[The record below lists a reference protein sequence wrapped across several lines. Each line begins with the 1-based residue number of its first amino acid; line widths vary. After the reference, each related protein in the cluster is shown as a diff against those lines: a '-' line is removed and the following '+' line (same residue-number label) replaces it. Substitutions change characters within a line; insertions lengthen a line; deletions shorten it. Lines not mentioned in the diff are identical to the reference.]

1 MTTFSM
7 FKSAV
12 KLGQVIPNSGISENR
27 QKKPSL
33 DTNDSD
39 FGKIHMIPIDQLV
52 PNRSQPRRLFD
63 SSSILRLADSIRQY
77 GILQPLTVR
86 RMEDTNGAIFELIAG
101 ERRLRASKLIGLT
114 SVPCIIVNADNRRS
128 AELAII
134 ENLQRED
141 LNVFEQASSIAS
153 LIEIYSLTQEEI
165 ACKLSVS
172 QSFVANK
179 LRLLRLTAP
188 ERAKILGYGLSE
200 RHARA
205 LLKVNN
211 ADLRIKII
219 DYISSHNLNVAATE
233 IYIDKILSEA
243 ASEKKPIPERRV
255 VLKDIRIFYNS
266 IDKAISLV
274 KQAGIDIESQKQESD
289 DLIELTIR
297 IPKKKQ

>member
-1 MTTFSM
+1 M

-27 QKKPSL
+27 QKKTSL

-39 FGKIHMIPIDQLV
+39 YGKIHMIPIDQLV

-101 ERRLRASKLIGLT
+101 ERRLRASKLIGLS

-141 LNVFEQASSIAS
+141 LNIFEQASSIAS

-233 IYIDKILSEA
+233 IYIDKILSES